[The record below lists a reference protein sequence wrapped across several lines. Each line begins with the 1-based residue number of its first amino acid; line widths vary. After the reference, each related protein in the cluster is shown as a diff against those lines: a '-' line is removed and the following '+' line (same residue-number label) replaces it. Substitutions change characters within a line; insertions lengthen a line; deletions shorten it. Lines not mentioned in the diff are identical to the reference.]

1 MSESS
6 VSQFLVYHTFT
17 FYNSLWSYEFPGV
30 YSIHVY
36 TSKVLPSNISDK
48 RVGSRYLVP
57 VLCMQQ
63 PLSVYT
69 GITFWKFKHKQGT
82 TIPLILLPWQV
93 VWDAGQVV
101 WDAGQVDIEP
111 PLNVFL
117 LCLTLFCD
125 EYFHQDK

>member
-1 MSESS
+1 
-6 VSQFLVYHTFT
+6 
-17 FYNSLWSYEFPGV
+17 
-30 YSIHVY
+30 
-36 TSKVLPSNISDK
+36 
-48 RVGSRYLVP
+48 
-57 VLCMQQ
+57 MQQ
-63 PLSVYT
+63 PLSMYT

-82 TIPLILLPWQV
+82 TLPLILLPW
-93 VWDAGQVV
+93 QVV